1 MRRPS
6 RFMRRARA
14 GLLLGALALLCRP
27 VQTVHASPP
36 DDQAVESFD
45 RNISAWDLDGARQ
58 SLDRIDEGPVHEVRA
73 AVLSVYEGDYAA
85 AEARLA
91 SLIASEGDDMGKDL
105 LELAQYYLAI
115 ARGSQASLGAAVPV
129 TSEDGRFSAIF
140 ADPKDELLAP
150 YLFDAM
156 GKAYDEL
163 GADTGVYPD
172 PPIRFEFYDAPEKL
186 AAVTSLSIENI
197 QTTGTVGITK
207 YLKVMQIT
215 PRVMLYGYGWLDTA
229 VHEYAHYVITMRTR
243 DNAPV
248 WLQEGLAKLME
259 QRWRNPPEAPMDL
272 DGPTKA
278 ALHQAIAG
286 DALITFD
293 QMHPSF
299 AMLPSQEDARLA
311 YAQVYSMLY
320 LLREEKGQA
329 GLTDL
334 LDRVARGEDAQQALA
349 AAWGGSY
356 TQFETHWKAVTL
368 RKTRPRGADPGMP
381 GRNLQFKDPDADEA
395 DPSLL
400 GDVFSH
406 LGGGKTRQ
414 HARLGVLLTLR
425 GHKRAAVIE
434 YEKAR
439 SASPEGRKDPK
450 LARRLGEL
458 QLELGEPAKAAPLLK
473 LAGEDDPENGNLA
486 AAEARAL
493 RLTGDPEGARAA
505 LQRALAQNPFI
516 PSLHCDLAE
525 LTEDEEV
532 KRREQSLCRE

>member
-1 MRRPS
+1 
-6 RFMRRARA
+6 
-14 GLLLGALALLCRP
+14 LGALCLGAFVTLCRP
-27 VQTVHASPP
+27 AQVAQASPP
-36 DDQAVESFD
+36 HADPVGAFD
-45 RNISAWDLDGARQ
+45 ENLEAWDVDGATRALGQ
-58 SLDRIDEGPVHEVRA
+58 MPLGAEKEVRTA
-73 AVLSVYEGDYAA
+73 ILALYQGGYAA

-91 SLIASEGDDMGKDL
+91 SLIASEGESMDEDL
-105 LELAQYYLAI
+105 LELGQYYLAI
-115 ARGSQASLGAAVPV
+115 ARGSQTALGAAVPV
-129 TSEDGRFSAIF
+129 TSEDGRFEAVF

-156 GKAYDEL
+156 AKAYDEL
-163 GADTGVYPD
+163 GADTDTHPP
-172 PPIRFEFYDAPEKL
+172 PPIRYEFYDEPEKL
-186 AAVTSLSIENI
+186 AMVTTLTIDNI

-207 YLKVMQIT
+207 YLKVMMIT

-248 WLQEGLAKLME
+248 WLQEGLAKLLE
-259 QRWRNPPEAPMDL
+259 TRWRRPADAPLDL
-272 DGPTKA
+272 DGDTQR
-278 ALHQAIAG
+278 ALHLAISS

-320 LLREEKGQA
+320 LLRDERGQA
-329 GLTDL
+329 GLNDL
-334 LDRVARGEDAQQALA
+334 LDRVERGEDAQEALA
-349 AAWGGSY
+349 SAWGGTY
-356 TQFETHWKAVTL
+356 LQFETHWKARTL
-368 RKTRPRGADPGMP
+368 RLTAKAAPGAS
-381 GRNLQFKDPDADEA
+381 RNLQFKDPNADEP

-439 SASPEGRKDPK
+439 AASSEGKKDPK

-458 QLELGEPAKAAPLLK
+458 YLQLGDASKAAPLLR
-473 LAGEDDPENGNLA
+473 LAGADDPENGNIA
-486 AAEARAL
+486 ASEARAL
-493 RLTGDPEGARAA
+493 RLTGDLEGAKNAVD
-505 LQRALAQNPFI
+505 RALMQNPFI
-516 PSLHCDLAE
+516 PTIHCDLAE
-525 LTEDEEV
+525 LAQDPDV
-532 KRREQSLCRE
+532 KRREQALCRE